1 MTENAPAHAATETGA
16 ALLDAVEAHHRRFTA
31 FPDEAAA
38 VAVALWSAHTH
49 LLDCFES
56 TPRLAFLSPEPGSGK
71 TRALATIGSLVPRA
85 RGVSGTIAAAL
96 IRAVSGPGDRPTVLL
111 DDVDNLARSRSAASE
126 EQRGLINAGH
136 RRTGRVLRCT
146 GVGDDRSVQAIP
158 VYFALAIAGTSDLP
172 GPIMSRSIVVRMR
185 RANTSAFESR
195 HPEADGHAL
204 RKRLAAWADTVRD
217 RLNDA
222 WPELPD
228 GISDRQAD
236 VWEPLLAVADAA
248 GGHWPA
254 RARAACVQLVNA
266 AAANSPTCQAR

>member
-1 MTENAPAHAATETGA
+1 MTEHAPARTVTETGT
-16 ALLDAVEAHHRRFTA
+16 ALLDAVEAHLLRFTA

-38 VAVALWSAHTH
+38 VAVALWVAHTH

-56 TPRLAFLSPEPGSGK
+56 TPRLAFLSLEPGSGK
-71 TRALATIGSLVPRA
+71 TRALTSIGSLVPQA
-85 RGVSGTIAAAL
+85 RSVSGTNTAAL
-96 IRAVSGPGDRPTVLL
+96 IRAISGPGDRPTVLL
-111 DDVDNLARSRSAASE
+111 DDVDNLARSKSTASE
-126 EQRGLINAGH
+126 ELRGLINAGH
-136 RRTGRVLRCT
+136 RRTGHVLRCV
-146 GVGDDRSVQAIP
+146 GVGRDRSVQTIP

-172 GPIMSRSIVVRMR
+172 DPIMSRSIVVRMR
-185 RANTSAFESR
+185 RANTPAFESR

-204 RKRLAAWADTVRD
+204 RKRLATWADTVRD
-217 RLNDA
+217 KLNDT

-228 GISDRQAD
+228 GINDRQAD